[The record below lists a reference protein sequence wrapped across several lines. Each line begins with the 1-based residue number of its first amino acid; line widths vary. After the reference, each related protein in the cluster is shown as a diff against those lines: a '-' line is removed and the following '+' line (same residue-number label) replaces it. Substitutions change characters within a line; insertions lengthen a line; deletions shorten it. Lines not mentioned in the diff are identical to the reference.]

1 MFTFEEVT
9 KDIRMNLVIPTLIC
23 VFAGCTVSMTIL
35 GMQPDYNV
43 INRTFIIPG
52 VKESVAF
59 ILFGIFIG
67 VMGPLYNKMVLI
79 LLNTNAYFK
88 KVIPEVK
95 AGIIGIV
102 VALLVYF
109 APGLAGG
116 GDQLGTEML
125 NYTFP
130 IATVLVIGLIRW
142 FLRLFATP
150 QAFRRSVLTAS
161 SDGRDLRSRFC
172 MDVESHRI

>member
-1 MFTFEEVT
+1 
-9 KDIRMNLVIPTLIC
+9 
-23 VFAGCTVSMTIL
+23 
-35 GMQPDYNV
+35 
-43 INRTFIIPG
+43 
-52 VKESVAF
+52 
-59 ILFGIFIG
+59 
-67 VMGPLYNKMVLI
+67 MVLI
-79 LLNTNAYFK
+79 LLNTNAYFT

-142 FLRLFATP
+142 FFAPLCYATGVPGGLFSPLLLMGGILGHVLR
-150 QAFRRSVLTAS
+150 
-161 SDGRDLRSRFC
+161 GR
-172 MDVESHRI
+172 

>member
-1 MFTFEEVT
+1 
-9 KDIRMNLVIPTLIC
+9 
-23 VFAGCTVSMTIL
+23 
-35 GMQPDYNV
+35 
-43 INRTFIIPG
+43 
-52 VKESVAF
+52 
-59 ILFGIFIG
+59 
-67 VMGPLYNKMVLI
+67 MGPLYNKMVLI

-88 KVIPEVK
+88 KVLPEVK
-95 AGIIGIV
+95 AGIIGVV

-142 FLRLFATP
+142 FFATP
-150 QAFRRSVLTAS
+150 QGFPAVS
-161 SDGRDLRSRFC
+161 
-172 MDVESHRI
+172 SHRFF